1 MLNLL
6 KQCLLE
12 AKTDKQTFAQYYIAY
27 LCQLQ
32 DDNIVRECQFLSR
45 QADLNL
51 VNMPRI
57 IEAESQKGDVIR
69 T

>member
-12 AKTDKQTFAQYYIAY
+12 AKLSSETFEQHYVLY
-27 LCQLQ
+27 LCKVQ
-32 DDNIVRECQFLSR
+32 DENIVSECQFLSK

-51 VNMPRI
+51 VSMSQV
-57 IEAESQKGDVIR
+57 IEAEIQKGDVIHK
-69 T
+69 